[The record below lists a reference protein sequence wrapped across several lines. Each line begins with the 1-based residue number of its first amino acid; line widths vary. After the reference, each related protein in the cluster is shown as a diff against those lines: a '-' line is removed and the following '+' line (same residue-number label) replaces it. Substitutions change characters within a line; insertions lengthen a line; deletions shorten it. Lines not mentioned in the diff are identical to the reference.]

1 MYVRKV
7 LFECSF
13 LYLKLCSYICTL
25 LYTYIG
31 HTKETKEVV
40 YEDVDSKEV
49 HLLQPNPSYVTV
61 SSPLSSSGLS
71 GQVQGPVYEECEMR
85 DRVVI
90 EENPAYGALTKPTE
104 YSNL

>member
-1 MYVRKV
+1 MFIYVKY
-7 LFECSF
+7 
-13 LYLKLCSYICTL
+13 LYFHLYIH
-25 LYTYIG
+25 IVVG

-49 HLLQPNPSYVTV
+49 DLLQPNPSYVTV
-61 SSPLSSSGLS
+61 SSPLSSPGLT

>member
-1 MYVRKV
+1 MY
-7 LFECSF
+7 L
-13 LYLKLCSYICTL
+13 
-25 LYTYIG
+25 YIG

-40 YEDVDSKEV
+40 YEDVDSKAV
-49 HLLQPNPSYVTV
+49 DLQPNPSYATV
-61 SSPLSSSGLS
+61 SSPLTSLGLS

-85 DRVVI
+85 DRVVT

>member
-13 LYLKLCSYICTL
+13 LYSKLCSYICTP
-25 LYTYIG
+25 IG
-31 HTKETKEVV
+31 HTKQTKEVV

-49 HLLQPNPSYVTV
+49 NLLQPNPSYVIV
-61 SSPLSSSGLS
+61 SSPLSSPGLS

-85 DRVVI
+85 DRMVI

>member
-1 MYVRKV
+1 M
-7 LFECSF
+7 C
-13 LYLKLCSYICTL
+13 
-25 LYTYIG
+25 TYIIFVYNIIFIDV
-31 HTKETKEVV
+31 HQTKQNKETV

-49 HLLQPNPSYVTV
+49 DLQPNPSYLTV

-71 GQVQGPVYEECEMR
+71 CQVQGPVYEECEMR

-90 EENPAYGALTKPTE
+90 EENPAYGVLAKPTE

>member
-1 MYVRKV
+1 MH
-7 LFECSF
+7 LP
-13 LYLKLCSYICTL
+13 YIYCTL
-25 LYTYIG
+25 IG
-31 HTKETKEVV
+31 HTKQTKEVV

-49 HLLQPNPSYVTV
+49 DLLQPNPSYVTV
-61 SSPLSSSGLS
+61 SSPLSSPGLP